1 MKSLYAN
8 TKSKEGKITYSSFL
22 KNKANHAVSATS
34 KQNFTRAISFVVFL
48 LESHLRDEGG
58 LWKTKEQN

>member
-34 KQNFTRAISFVVFL
+34 LVILV
-48 LESHLRDEGG
+48 
-58 LWKTKEQN
+58 KTKFY